1 MVESVSPNKKRC
13 PKPGGCGKRKKLN
26 RFSVSRSRPDGHCV
40 YCSDCT
46 TRMSQTYRDRLKE
59 TLGRTSLH
67 PRVYVSVSIKR
78 EFENTQ
84 RERVIRNLL
93 RIPHTPEEI
102 AAKTG
107 DNEDAIG
114 EVLADFWDKGIVRID
129 PETRRFRL
137 VQVGVKSPDSGVR
150 TLDQAAA

>member
-1 MVESVSPNKKRC
+1 MVESASRSKKRC
-13 PKPGGCGKRKKLN
+13 PKPGGCGKRKKLE
-26 RFSVSRSRPDGHCV
+26 RFSVSKARPDGRCV

-46 TRMSQTYRDRLKE
+46 TRMSQAYRDRLKE

-84 RERVIRNLL
+84 REKTIRQLL

-107 DNEDAIG
+107 DNEDAVG
-114 EVLADFWDKGIVRID
+114 DVLASLWDRGIVRID
-129 PETRRFRL
+129 SETRRVSL
-137 VQVGVKSPDSGVR
+137 VQVGVKRSDSGVR
-150 TLDQAAA
+150 TMDQAAA